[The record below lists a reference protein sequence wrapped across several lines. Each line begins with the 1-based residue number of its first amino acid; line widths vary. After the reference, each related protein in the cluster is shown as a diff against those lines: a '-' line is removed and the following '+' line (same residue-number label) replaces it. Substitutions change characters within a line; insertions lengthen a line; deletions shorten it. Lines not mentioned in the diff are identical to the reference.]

1 MKISRALILSRP
13 VVCGGVAAAA
23 VVISLPLARA
33 LEIKLPPETAAYAS
47 SEHPGYS
54 ATMAFCITCH
64 SAEYVR
70 MQPPNM
76 TPAYWKA
83 TVTKMKKVFGA
94 PIPDDQL
101 DAITDYL
108 VKTYGTGQP
117 LPLVPPASAPAPKKS
132 GE

>member
-1 MKISRALILSRP
+1 MKIFHSPWFVHGSA
-13 VVCGGVAAAA
+13 GVLAAAA
-23 VVISLPLARA
+23 ALVVVLPLARA
-33 LEIKLPPETAAYAS
+33 LEITLPVETAAYAPS
-47 SEHPGYS
+47 DHPGYA
-54 ATMAFCITCH
+54 ATMAFCTTCH

-70 MQPPNM
+70 TQPLNL

-83 TVTKMKKVFGA
+83 TVVKMKKVFGA

-117 LPLVPPASAPAPKKS
+117 VPLVSPAKPR
-132 GE
+132 E